1 MRKRRK
7 SFSNEDCSAINN
19 ALQSYRGKLLTYKQL
34 KTILTPVINNT
45 QEVINRFSRFS
56 SPIFRKESKG
66 MYRIPNEPIYSAKM
80 QNAWAYKP
88 EDQKKTQTEVEKAIQ
103 LLKSNG
109 FKVLQQ
115 DFDLD
120 EALKNPKASVGSF
133 IKWNEL

>member
-1 MRKRRK
+1 MKRRRK
-7 SFSNEDCSAINN
+7 NFSTEDCSAINN
-19 ALQSYRGKLLTYKQL
+19 ALQPYRGQLLTYKQL
-34 KTILTPVINNT
+34 KSVLTPAVNNT

-66 MYRIPNEPIYSAKM
+66 MYRIPTEPIYSAKM

-88 EDQKKTQTEVEKAIQ
+88 EDQKRTQTEIEKAIQ

-109 FKVLQQ
+109 FKILQQ

-120 EALKNPKASVGSF
+120 EALKNPKASVSSF